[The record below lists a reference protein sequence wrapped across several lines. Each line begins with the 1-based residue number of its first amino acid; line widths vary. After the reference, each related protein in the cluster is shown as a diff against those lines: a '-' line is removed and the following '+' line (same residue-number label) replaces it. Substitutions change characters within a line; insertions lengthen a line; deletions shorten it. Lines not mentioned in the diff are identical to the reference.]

1 MELGFTFLLLAI
13 GFALFMTWGIGAN
26 DVANAMGTSVGSG
39 AISIKKA
46 ILIAGIFEFAG
57 AVLAGG
63 HVTSTIRKGII
74 NTEFVP
80 SPEVMIFGMLSAL
93 LAAGTWLLIASYFGW
108 PVSTTHTI
116 VGALIGFGMVGIGT
130 QAVAWP
136 KVAGIVASWIISPII
151 GAVIAF
157 LLTLSLRRFIL
168 NTEKPLVNA
177 RRYGPY
183 YVFVMGG
190 LIALITLFKGLKHLE
205 LDLTGWQSLLVA
217 LVVGG
222 LIALVGR
229 ALIARVRV
237 DPEADRDFQF
247 ATVERVFAPLC
258 VFTACSMAFAHGS
271 NDVANGIGPL
281 AAVVSIVQTGQVGQ
295 ESALPLWILVLGGMG
310 IVIGLATLGYRV
322 MKTIGTRITELT
334 PSRGFCAELAAATTV
349 VVASRLGLPV
359 STTHIIVGAVLGVG
373 LARGIAAID
382 LRVILGIVTSWV
394 VTLPIG
400 AGLAAFF
407 FFFFKGVFAG

>member
-1 MELGFTFLLLAI
+1 MESGFTFLLLAI

-39 AISIKKA
+39 AITIKKA

-74 NTEFVP
+74 NAEFVP
-80 SPEVMIFGMLSAL
+80 SPEVLIFGMLSAL

-130 QAVAWP
+130 EAVAWP
-136 KVAGIVASWIISPII
+136 KVAGIAASWIISPLL

-157 LLTLSLRRFIL
+157 LLTLSVRRFIL
-168 NTEKPLVNA
+168 NTENPLVNA

-183 YVFVMGG
+183 YVFVMGV
-190 LIALITLFKGLKHLE
+190 LIALVTLFKGLKHLE

-229 ALIARVRV
+229 ALIARVQV

-247 ATVERVFAPLC
+247 ATVERVF
-258 VFTACSMAFAHGS
+258 
-271 NDVANGIGPL
+271 
-281 AAVVSIVQTGQVGQ
+281 
-295 ESALPLWILVLGGMG
+295 
-310 IVIGLATLGYRV
+310 
-322 MKTIGTRITELT
+322 
-334 PSRGFCAELAAATTV
+334 GFI
-349 VVASRLGLPV
+349 R
-359 STTHIIVGAVLGVG
+359 
-373 LARGIAAID
+373 
-382 LRVILGIVTSWV
+382 
-394 VTLPIG
+394 
-400 AGLAAFF
+400 
-407 FFFFKGVFAG
+407 